1 MLFLDNS
8 SPDLHQSVV
17 ARPSAIVT
25 RVNGQ
30 RRINLRAALD
40 AQPHEN
46 SSVNVTFEELARA
59 YLAVHFNGADMQL
72 RKWIELFGQ
81 SSAWEISSDQIA
93 RAGMAMIDNGYS
105 PSTVNRNISQ
115 IGSVYRWAKR
125 RLLTPVGFVSP
136 TLSQHRYEEPIR
148 RVTLSDK
155 EAQLLI
161 DGAVAEKDRRFQVL
175 IRLAIETG
183 ARYSEFAE
191 RYWSDVDLDAC
202 NIEVID
208 TKTDKPRLLFFSQ
221 ETAALMR
228 RVWPNR
234 QEKNLLFESESAPG
248 KVKDYTKPWKKLSLA
263 IGRPDLRINDLRHHR
278 AKLMISSGTTIAIA
292 SQALGNSSLILH
304 RRYGHLESAT
314 LKTAV
319 GASWK

>member
-1 MLFLDNS
+1 MILSLGNPNLDS
-8 SPDLHQSVV
+8 HRVDT

-30 RRINLRAALD
+30 KRINLRAALD

-46 SSVNVTFEELARA
+46 SSVQMTFEELARA
-59 YLAVHFNGADMQL
+59 YLSVHFQGANMQL

-81 SSAWEISSDQIA
+81 ISAWEVSSEQIA
-93 RAGMAMIDNGYS
+93 RAGIAMIDNGYS
-105 PSTVNRNISQ
+105 QSTVNRNLSQ

-148 RVTLSDK
+148 RVTLSDE
-155 EAQLLI
+155 EAQRLI
-161 DGAVAEKDRRFQVL
+161 DGAAAEKDRRFQVL

-191 RYWSDVDLDAC
+191 RYWADVDLDAC
-202 NIEVID
+202 TIEVID
-208 TKTDKPRLLFFSQ
+208 TKTGKPRLLFFSQ
-221 ETAALMR
+221 ETATLMR

-234 QEKNLLFESESAPG
+234 PANKLLFESDRSPG
-248 KVKDYTKPWKKLSLA
+248 AVKVFTKPWEIVSRNWPL
-263 IGRPDLRINDLRHHR
+263 
-278 AKLMISSGTTIAIA
+278 
-292 SQALGNSSLILH
+292 
-304 RRYGHLESAT
+304 
-314 LKTAV
+314 
-319 GASWK
+319 